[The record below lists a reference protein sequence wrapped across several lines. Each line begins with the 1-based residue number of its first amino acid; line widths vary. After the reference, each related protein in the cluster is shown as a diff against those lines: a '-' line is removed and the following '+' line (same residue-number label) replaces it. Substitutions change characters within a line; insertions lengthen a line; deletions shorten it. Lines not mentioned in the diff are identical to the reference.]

1 MKRIKMILYA
11 EPGVGKSVFA
21 SKFPKPFFI
30 CSDDNYEW
38 LLDFG
43 AKEEAHIK
51 VTSWA
56 EAKKVFKEEYN
67 DYETIVVDLTEDL
80 FMWCE
85 LEWCKKNG
93 VEHPS
98 DLGWGK
104 GYSGP
109 RNEFFVEISRLLAKD
124 KNIVLL
130 MHGEVITLKNKRGV
144 EYNTYRPT
152 SRIPDKLLDQLEGRV
167 RYCLRAYID
176 SKEVDGKLVKTRYLS
191 LVPKEDE
198 YGIIRGVNENEIP
211 QTIPLDFNIF
221 WNTVIGSEK
230 PVELSKEV
238 KEEIKKEAEEVEEV
252 KENPA
257 RTRRKKVSDEVGDD
271 GLTDEQRNEFKKQM
285 EKTNSEIEKIR
296 EELKSETIGE
306 KEINGEDVI
315 QETVVQEEKPLSKEE
330 KLAALKAEMK
340 KLTPFADEVKEEEST
355 DTVLTVADDEVKEE
369 TLKPLSKEDK
379 LAALKAK
386 IMKMKK

>member
-43 AKEEAHIK
+43 AKEEAHVK

-56 EAKKVFKEEYN
+56 EAKKVFKEEYG

-109 RNEFFVEISRLLAKD
+109 RNEFFVEISKLLAKD

-211 QTIPLDFNIF
+211 QTIPLDFNVF
-221 WNTVIGSEK
+221 WDTVIGSEK
-230 PVELSKEV
+230 PIELSKEV
-238 KEEIKKEAEEVEEV
+238 KEEIKEEVKEVEEV
-252 KENPA
+252 KEKPT

-315 QETVVQEEKPLSKEE
+315 QEKVVQEEKPLSKEE
-330 KLAALKAEMK
+330 KLAALKA
-340 KLTPFADEVKEEEST
+340 KLNKVNQEVKEEQKQEIKEEVET
-355 DTVLTVADDEVKEE
+355 EVKEVVQE
-369 TLKPLSKEDK
+369 NKPLTREEK

-386 IMKMKK
+386 LQNMKR

>member
-43 AKEEAHIK
+43 AKEEAHVK
-51 VTSWA
+51 VTSWTD
-56 EAKKVFKEEYN
+56 AKKVFKDEFN
-67 DYETIVVDLTEDL
+67 GYETIVVDLTEDL

-109 RNEFFVEISRLLAKD
+109 RNEFFVEISKLLAKD

-211 QTIPLDFNIF
+211 QTIPLEFNVF
-221 WNTVIGSEK
+221 WDTVIGSEK
-230 PVELSKEV
+230 PIELSKEV

-252 KENPA
+252 KEKPT
-257 RTRRKKVSDEVGDD
+257 RTRRKKVNNELGDD
-271 GLTDEQRNEFKKQM
+271 GLTDEQRDEFKKQM

-330 KLAALKAEMK
+330 KLAALKA
-340 KLTPFADEVKEEEST
+340 KLNKVNQEVKEEPKQEIKEE
-355 DTVLTVADDEVKEE
+355 VKAEVKEVIQE
-369 TLKPLSKEDK
+369 NKPLTREEK

-386 IMKMKK
+386 LQNMKR

>member
-43 AKEEAHIK
+43 AKEEAHVK

-56 EAKKVFKEEYN
+56 DAKKVFKDEYN
-67 DYETIVVDLTEDL
+67 EYETIVVDLTEDL

-109 RNEFFVEISRLLAKD
+109 RNEFFVEISKLLAKD

-230 PVELSKEV
+230 PIELSKEV
-238 KEEIKKEAEEVEEV
+238 KEEVEEV
-252 KENPA
+252 KEKPT

-271 GLTDEQRNEFKKQM
+271 GLTDEQRSEFKKQM

-330 KLAALKAEMK
+330 KLAALKA
-340 KLTPFADEVKEEEST
+340 KLNKVNQEAKEEPKQEIKEEVKAEVKEVIQEN
-355 DTVLTVADDEVKEE
+355 
-369 TLKPLSKEDK
+369 KPLTREEK

-386 IMKMKK
+386 LQNMKR

>member
-43 AKEEAHIK
+43 AKEEAHVK
-51 VTSWA
+51 VTSWTD
-56 EAKKVFKEEYN
+56 AKKAFKDEYN
-67 DYETIVVDLTEDL
+67 EYETIVVDLTEDL

-109 RNEFFVEISRLLAKD
+109 RNEFFVEISKLLAKD

-211 QTIPLDFNIF
+211 QTIPLDFNVF
-221 WNTVIGSEK
+221 WDTVIGS
-230 PVELSKEV
+230 
-238 KEEIKKEAEEVEEV
+238 
-252 KENPA
+252 
-257 RTRRKKVSDEVGDD
+257 
-271 GLTDEQRNEFKKQM
+271 
-285 EKTNSEIEKIR
+285 
-296 EELKSETIGE
+296 
-306 KEINGEDVI
+306 
-315 QETVVQEEKPLSKEE
+315 
-330 KLAALKAEMK
+330 
-340 KLTPFADEVKEEEST
+340 
-355 DTVLTVADDEVKEE
+355 
-369 TLKPLSKEDK
+369 
-379 LAALKAK
+379 
-386 IMKMKK
+386 

>member
-43 AKEEAHIK
+43 AKEEAHVK
-51 VTSWA
+51 VTSWV

-109 RNEFFVEISRLLAKD
+109 RNEFFVEISKLLAKD

-130 MHGEVITLKNKRGV
+130 MHGEVITLKNKRGI

-230 PVELSKEV
+230 PIELSKEV
-238 KEEIKKEAEEVEEV
+238 KEEIKEEV
-252 KENPA
+252 KEKPT
-257 RTRRKKVSDEVGDD
+257 RIRRKKLNDEVGDD

-285 EKTNSEIEKIR
+285 EKTNSEIKKMR

-315 QETVVQEEKPLSKEE
+315 QETVVQEEKTLSKEE
-330 KLAALKAEMK
+330 KLAALKA
-340 KLTPFADEVKEEEST
+340 KLNKVNQEVKEEPKQEIKE
-355 DTVLTVADDEVKEE
+355 EVKEN
-369 TLKPLSKEDK
+369 KPLTREEK

-386 IMKMKK
+386 LQNMKR

>member
-43 AKEEAHIK
+43 AKEEAHVK
-51 VTSWA
+51 VTSWTD
-56 EAKKVFKEEYN
+56 AKKAFKDEYN
-67 DYETIVVDLTEDL
+67 EYETIVVDLTEDL

-109 RNEFFVEISRLLAKD
+109 RNEFFVEISKLLAKD

-211 QTIPLDFNIF
+211 QTIPLDFNVF

-230 PVELSKEV
+230 PIELSKEV

-252 KENPA
+252 KEKPT
-257 RTRRKKVSDEVGDD
+257 RIRRKKVNNEVGDD
-271 GLTDEQRNEFKKQM
+271 GLTDEQRNEFKEQM

-330 KLAALKAEMK
+330 KLAALKA
-340 KLTPFADEVKEEEST
+340 KLNKVNQEAKEEPKQEIKEEVKTEVKEVIQEN
-355 DTVLTVADDEVKEE
+355 
-369 TLKPLSKEDK
+369 KPLTREEK

-386 IMKMKK
+386 LQNMKR

>member
-43 AKEEAHIK
+43 AKEEAHVK
-51 VTSWA
+51 VTSWTD
-56 EAKKVFKEEYN
+56 AKKVFKDEFNE
-67 DYETIVVDLTEDL
+67 YETIVVDLTEDL

-109 RNEFFVEISRLLAKD
+109 RNEFFVEISKLLAKD

-211 QTIPLDFNIF
+211 QTIPLDFNVF
-221 WNTVIGSEK
+221 WDTVIGSEK
-230 PVELSKEV
+230 PIELSKEV

-252 KENPA
+252 KEKPT
-257 RTRRKKVSDEVGDD
+257 RTRRKKVNNEVGDD
-271 GLTDEQRNEFKKQM
+271 GLTDEQRNEFKEQM

-330 KLAALKAEMK
+330 KLAALKA
-340 KLTPFADEVKEEEST
+340 KLNKVNQEVKEKPKQEIKEE
-355 DTVLTVADDEVKEE
+355 VKAEVKEVIQE
-369 TLKPLSKEDK
+369 NKPLTREEK

-386 IMKMKK
+386 LQNMKR

>member
-43 AKEEAHIK
+43 AKEEAHVK
-51 VTSWA
+51 VTSWTD
-56 EAKKVFKEEYN
+56 AKKAFKDEYN
-67 DYETIVVDLTEDL
+67 EYETIVVDLTEDL

-109 RNEFFVEISRLLAKD
+109 RNEFFVEISKLLAKD

-211 QTIPLDFNIF
+211 QTIPLDFNVF
-221 WNTVIGSEK
+221 WDTVIGSEK
-230 PVELSKEV
+230 PIELSKEV

-252 KENPA
+252 KEKPT
-257 RTRRKKVSDEVGDD
+257 RIRRKKVNNEVGDD
-271 GLTDEQRNEFKKQM
+271 GLTDEQRNEFKEQM

-330 KLAALKAEMK
+330 KLAALKA
-340 KLTPFADEVKEEEST
+340 KLNKVNQEAKEEPKQEIKEEVKAEVKEVIQEN
-355 DTVLTVADDEVKEE
+355 
-369 TLKPLSKEDK
+369 KPLTREEK

-386 IMKMKK
+386 LQNMKR

>member
-43 AKEEAHIK
+43 AKEEAHVK
-51 VTSWA
+51 VTSWTD
-56 EAKKVFKEEYN
+56 AKKVFKDEFNEH
-67 DYETIVVDLTEDL
+67 ETIVVDLTEDL

-109 RNEFFVEISRLLAKD
+109 RNEFFVEISKLLAKD

-152 SRIPDKLLDQLEGRV
+152 LRIPDKLLDQLEGRV

-211 QTIPLDFNIF
+211 QTIPLDFNVF
-221 WNTVIGSEK
+221 WDTVIGSEK
-230 PVELSKEV
+230 PIELSKEV

-252 KENPA
+252 KEKPT
-257 RTRRKKVSDEVGDD
+257 RTRRKKVNNEVGDD
-271 GLTDEQRNEFKKQM
+271 GLTDEQRNEFKEQM

-330 KLAALKAEMK
+330 KLAALKA
-340 KLTPFADEVKEEEST
+340 KLNKVNQEPKQEIKEEVKAEVKEVIQEN
-355 DTVLTVADDEVKEE
+355 
-369 TLKPLSKEDK
+369 KPLTREEK

-386 IMKMKK
+386 LQNMKR

>member
-43 AKEEAHIK
+43 AKEEAHVK
-51 VTSWA
+51 VTSWTD
-56 EAKKVFKEEYN
+56 AKKAFKDEYN
-67 DYETIVVDLTEDL
+67 EYETIVVDLTEDL

-85 LEWCKKNG
+85 LEWCRKNG

-109 RNEFFVEISRLLAKD
+109 RNEFFVEISKLLAKD

-211 QTIPLDFNIF
+211 QTIPLDFNVF
-221 WNTVIGSEK
+221 WDTVIGSEK
-230 PVELSKEV
+230 PIELSKEV

-252 KENPA
+252 KEKPT
-257 RTRRKKVSDEVGDD
+257 RTRRKKVNNEVGDD
-271 GLTDEQRNEFKKQM
+271 GLTDEQRNEFKEQM

-330 KLAALKAEMK
+330 KLAALKA
-340 KLTPFADEVKEEEST
+340 KLNKVNQEVKEEQKQEIKEE
-355 DTVLTVADDEVKEE
+355 VKAEVKEVIQE
-369 TLKPLSKEDK
+369 NKPLTREEK

-386 IMKMKK
+386 LQNMKR

>member
-43 AKEEAHIK
+43 AKEEAHVK
-51 VTSWA
+51 VTSWTD
-56 EAKKVFKEEYN
+56 AKKAFKDEYN
-67 DYETIVVDLTEDL
+67 EYETIVVDLTEDL

-109 RNEFFVEISRLLAKD
+109 RNEFFVEISKLLAKD

-211 QTIPLDFNIF
+211 QTIPLDFNVF
-221 WNTVIGSEK
+221 WDTVIGSEK
-230 PVELSKEV
+230 PIELSKEV

-252 KENPA
+252 KEKPT
-257 RTRRKKVSDEVGDD
+257 RTRRKKVNNEVGDD
-271 GLTDEQRNEFKKQM
+271 GLTDEQRNEFKEQM

-330 KLAALKAEMK
+330 KLAALKA
-340 KLTPFADEVKEEEST
+340 KLNKVNQEVKEEQKQEIKEE
-355 DTVLTVADDEVKEE
+355 VKAEVKEVIQE
-369 TLKPLSKEDK
+369 NKPLTREEK

-386 IMKMKK
+386 LQNMKR

>member
-43 AKEEAHIK
+43 AKEEAHVK
-51 VTSWA
+51 VTSWTD
-56 EAKKVFKEEYN
+56 AKKVFKDEFNE
-67 DYETIVVDLTEDL
+67 YETIVVDLTEDL

-109 RNEFFVEISRLLAKD
+109 RNEFFVEISKLLAKD

-211 QTIPLDFNIF
+211 QTIPLDFNVF
-221 WNTVIGSEK
+221 WDTVIGSEK
-230 PVELSKEV
+230 PIELSKEV

-252 KENPA
+252 KEKPT
-257 RTRRKKVSDEVGDD
+257 RIRRKKVNNEVGDD
-271 GLTDEQRNEFKKQM
+271 GLTDEQRNEFKEQM

-330 KLAALKAEMK
+330 KLAALKA
-340 KLTPFADEVKEEEST
+340 KLNKVNQEAKEEPKQEIKEEVKAEVKEVIQEN
-355 DTVLTVADDEVKEE
+355 
-369 TLKPLSKEDK
+369 KPLTREEK

-386 IMKMKK
+386 LQNMKR

>member
-43 AKEEAHIK
+43 AKEEAHVK
-51 VTSWA
+51 VTSWTD
-56 EAKKVFKEEYN
+56 AKKAFKDEYN
-67 DYETIVVDLTEDL
+67 GYETIVVDLTEDL

-85 LEWCKKNG
+85 LEWCRKNG

-109 RNEFFVEISRLLAKD
+109 RNEFFVEISKLLAKD

-211 QTIPLDFNIF
+211 QTIPLDFNVF
-221 WNTVIGSEK
+221 WDTVIGSEK
-230 PVELSKEV
+230 PIELSKEV

-252 KENPA
+252 KEKPT
-257 RTRRKKVSDEVGDD
+257 RTRRKKVNNEVGDD
-271 GLTDEQRNEFKKQM
+271 GLTDEQRNEFKEQM

-330 KLAALKAEMK
+330 KLAALKA
-340 KLTPFADEVKEEEST
+340 KLNKVNQEVKEEQKQEIKE
-355 DTVLTVADDEVKEE
+355 EVKEE
-369 TLKPLSKEDK
+369 VKEVIQENKPLTREEK

-386 IMKMKK
+386 LQNMKR

>member
-43 AKEEAHIK
+43 AKEEAHVK
-51 VTSWA
+51 VTSWTD
-56 EAKKVFKEEYN
+56 AKKAFKDEYN
-67 DYETIVVDLTEDL
+67 EYETIVVDLTEDL

-230 PVELSKEV
+230 PIELSKEV
-238 KEEIKKEAEEVEEV
+238 KEEIEKEAEEVGEV
-252 KENPA
+252 KEKPT

-330 KLAALKAEMK
+330 KLAALKA
-340 KLTPFADEVKEEEST
+340 KLNKVNQEVKEEQKQEIKEE
-355 DTVLTVADDEVKEE
+355 VKAEVKEVIQE
-369 TLKPLSKEDK
+369 NKPLTREEK

-386 IMKMKK
+386 LQNMKR

>member
-56 EAKKVFKEEYN
+56 EAKKVFKDEYN

-109 RNEFFVEISRLLAKD
+109 RNEFFVEISKLLAKD

-211 QTIPLDFNIF
+211 QTIPLDFNVF
-221 WNTVIGSEK
+221 WDTVIGSEK
-230 PVELSKEV
+230 PIELSKEV

-252 KENPA
+252 KEKPT

-330 KLAALKAEMK
+330 KLAALKA
-340 KLTPFADEVKEEEST
+340 KLNKVNQEVKEEQKQEIKE
-355 DTVLTVADDEVKEE
+355 EVKEE
-369 TLKPLSKEDK
+369 VKEVVQENKPLTREEK

-386 IMKMKK
+386 LQNMKR

>member
-43 AKEEAHIK
+43 AKEEAHVK

-56 EAKKVFKEEYN
+56 EAKKVFKDEYN

-109 RNEFFVEISRLLAKD
+109 RNEFFVEISKLLAKD

-211 QTIPLDFNIF
+211 QTIPLDFNVF

-230 PVELSKEV
+230 PIELSKEV
-238 KEEIKKEAEEVEEV
+238 KEEIKEEVKEVEEV
-252 KENPA
+252 KEKPT

-315 QETVVQEEKPLSKEE
+315 QEKAVQEEKPLSKEE
-330 KLAALKAEMK
+330 KLAALKA
-340 KLTPFADEVKEEEST
+340 KLNKVNQEVKEEQKQEIKEEVET
-355 DTVLTVADDEVKEE
+355 EVKEVVQE
-369 TLKPLSKEDK
+369 NKPLTREEK

-386 IMKMKK
+386 LQNMKR

>member
-43 AKEEAHIK
+43 AKEEAHVK
-51 VTSWA
+51 VTSWTD
-56 EAKKVFKEEYN
+56 AKKAFKDEYN
-67 DYETIVVDLTEDL
+67 EYETIVVDLTEDL

-109 RNEFFVEISRLLAKD
+109 RNEFFVEISKLLAKD

-211 QTIPLDFNIF
+211 QTIPLDFNVF
-221 WNTVIGSEK
+221 WDTVIGSEK
-230 PVELSKEV
+230 PIELSKEV
-238 KEEIKKEAEEVEEV
+238 KEEIKEEAEE
-252 KENPA
+252 KPT
-257 RTRRKKVSDEVGDD
+257 RTRRKKVNNEVGDD
-271 GLTDEQRNEFKKQM
+271 GLTDEQRNEFKEQM

-330 KLAALKAEMK
+330 KLAALKA
-340 KLTPFADEVKEEEST
+340 KLNKINQEVKEEPKQEIKEE
-355 DTVLTVADDEVKEE
+355 VKAEVKEVIQE
-369 TLKPLSKEDK
+369 NKPLTREEK

-386 IMKMKK
+386 LQNMKR

>member
-43 AKEEAHIK
+43 AKEEAHVK
-51 VTSWA
+51 VTSWTD
-56 EAKKVFKEEYN
+56 AKKVFKDEYN
-67 DYETIVVDLTEDL
+67 EYETIVVDLTEDL

-109 RNEFFVEISRLLAKD
+109 RNEFFVEISKLLAKD

-211 QTIPLDFNIF
+211 QTIPLDFNVF
-221 WNTVIGSEK
+221 WDTVIGSEK
-230 PVELSKEV
+230 PIELSKEV

-252 KENPA
+252 KEKPT
-257 RTRRKKVSDEVGDD
+257 RTRRKKISDEVGDD

-330 KLAALKAEMK
+330 KLAALKA
-340 KLTPFADEVKEEEST
+340 KLNKVNQEAKEEPKQEIKEEVKAEVKEVIQEN
-355 DTVLTVADDEVKEE
+355 
-369 TLKPLSKEDK
+369 KPLTREEK

-386 IMKMKK
+386 LQNMKR

>member
-43 AKEEAHIK
+43 AKEEAHVK
-51 VTSWA
+51 VTSWT
-56 EAKKVFKEEYN
+56 ETKKVFKDEYN

-85 LEWCKKNG
+85 LEWCRKNG

-109 RNEFFVEISRLLAKD
+109 RNEFFVEISKLLAKD

-230 PVELSKEV
+230 PIELSKEV
-238 KEEIKKEAEEVEEV
+238 KEEIKEEV
-252 KENPA
+252 KEKPT
-257 RTRRKKVSDEVGDD
+257 RIRRKKVSDEIGDD

-285 EKTNSEIEKIR
+285 EKTNSEIQKIR

-315 QETVVQEEKPLSKEE
+315 QENVVQEEKTLSKEE
-330 KLAALKAEMK
+330 KLAALKA
-340 KLTPFADEVKEEEST
+340 KLNKVNQEVKEEPKE
-355 DTVLTVADDEVKEE
+355 EVKEE
-369 TLKPLSKEDK
+369 IKEEVKEEVKEVVQENKPLTREEK

-386 IMKMKK
+386 LQNMKR

>member
-43 AKEEAHIK
+43 AKEEAHVK
-51 VTSWA
+51 VTSWV

-109 RNEFFVEISRLLAKD
+109 RNEFFVEISKLLAKD

-130 MHGEVITLKNKRGV
+130 MHGEVITLKNKRGI

-221 WNTVIGSEK
+221 WDTVIGSEK
-230 PVELSKEV
+230 PIELSKEV
-238 KEEIKKEAEEVEEV
+238 KEEIKEEIKE
-252 KENPA
+252 KPT
-257 RTRRKKVSDEVGDD
+257 RIRRKKLNDEVGED

-285 EKTNSEIEKIR
+285 EKTNSEIKKMR

-315 QETVVQEEKPLSKEE
+315 QETVVQEEKTLSKEE
-330 KLAALKAEMK
+330 KLAALKD
-340 KLTPFADEVKEEEST
+340 KLNKVNQEVKEEPKQEIKE
-355 DTVLTVADDEVKEE
+355 EVKEE
-369 TLKPLSKEDK
+369 VKENKPLTREEK

-386 IMKMKK
+386 LQNMKR

>member
-1 MKRIKMILYA
+1 MKRIKMILYG

-21 SKFPKPFFI
+21 VKFPKPFFI
-30 CSDDNYEW
+30 CSDNNYEW

-56 EAKKVFKEEYN
+56 QAKKVFKEEYN

-85 LEWCKKNG
+85 LEWCNRNG

-124 KNIVLL
+124 KHIVLL

-211 QTIPLDFNIF
+211 QTIPLDFNVF

-230 PVELSKEV
+230 PIELSKEV

-252 KENPA
+252 KEKPT
-257 RTRRKKVSDEVGDD
+257 RIRRKKVNNEVGDD
-271 GLTDEQRNEFKKQM
+271 GLTDEQRNEFKEQM

-330 KLAALKAEMK
+330 KLAALKA
-340 KLTPFADEVKEEEST
+340 KLNKVNQEVKEEPKQEIKEE
-355 DTVLTVADDEVKEE
+355 VKAEVKEVIQE
-369 TLKPLSKEDK
+369 NKPLTREEK

-386 IMKMKK
+386 LQNMKR

>member
-43 AKEEAHIK
+43 AKEEAHVK
-51 VTSWA
+51 VTSWTDV
-56 EAKKVFKEEYN
+56 KKVFKDEFNE
-67 DYETIVVDLTEDL
+67 YETIVVDLTEDL

-109 RNEFFVEISRLLAKD
+109 RNEFFVEISKLLAKD

-211 QTIPLDFNIF
+211 QTIPLDFNVF

-230 PVELSKEV
+230 PIELSKEV

-252 KENPA
+252 KEKPT
-257 RTRRKKVSDEVGDD
+257 RIRRKKVNNEVGDD
-271 GLTDEQRNEFKKQM
+271 GLTDEQRNEFKEQM

-330 KLAALKAEMK
+330 KLAALKA
-340 KLTPFADEVKEEEST
+340 KLNKVNQEVKEEPKQEIKEE
-355 DTVLTVADDEVKEE
+355 VKAEVKEVIQE
-369 TLKPLSKEDK
+369 NKPLTREEK

-386 IMKMKK
+386 LQNMKR

>member
-43 AKEEAHIK
+43 AKEEAHVK
-51 VTSWA
+51 VTSWV

-109 RNEFFVEISRLLAKD
+109 RNEFFVEISKLLAKD

-130 MHGEVITLKNKRGV
+130 MHGEVITLKNKRGI

-221 WNTVIGSEK
+221 WDTVIGSEK
-230 PVELSKEV
+230 PIELSKEV
-238 KEEIKKEAEEVEEV
+238 KEEIKEEV
-252 KENPA
+252 KEKPI
-257 RTRRKKVSDEVGDD
+257 RIRRKKLNEEVGDD
-271 GLTDEQRNEFKKQM
+271 GLTDEQRNKFKKQM
-285 EKTNSEIEKIR
+285 EKTNSEIKKMR

-315 QETVVQEEKPLSKEE
+315 QETVVQEEKTLSKEE
-330 KLAALKAEMK
+330 KLAALKA
-340 KLTPFADEVKEEEST
+340 KLNKVNQEVKEEPKQEIKE
-355 DTVLTVADDEVKEE
+355 EVKEE
-369 TLKPLSKEDK
+369 IKEEVKENKPLTREEK

-386 IMKMKK
+386 LQNMKR

>member
-43 AKEEAHIK
+43 AKEEAHVK

-56 EAKKVFKEEYN
+56 EAKKVFKEEYS

-109 RNEFFVEISRLLAKD
+109 RNEFFVEISKLLAKD

-211 QTIPLDFNIF
+211 QTIPLDFNVF
-221 WNTVIGSEK
+221 WDTVIGSEK
-230 PVELSKEV
+230 PIELSKEV
-238 KEEIKKEAEEVEEV
+238 KEEIKEEVKEVEEV
-252 KENPA
+252 KEKPT

-306 KEINGEDVI
+306 KEINGEDVT

-330 KLAALKAEMK
+330 KLAALKA
-340 KLTPFADEVKEEEST
+340 KLNKVNQEVKEEPKQEIKEEVET
-355 DTVLTVADDEVKEE
+355 EVKEVVQE
-369 TLKPLSKEDK
+369 NKPLTREEK

-386 IMKMKK
+386 LQNMKR

>member
-43 AKEEAHIK
+43 AKEEAHVK
-51 VTSWA
+51 VTSWTD
-56 EAKKVFKEEYN
+56 AKKAFKDEYN
-67 DYETIVVDLTEDL
+67 EYETIVVDLTEDL

-109 RNEFFVEISRLLAKD
+109 RNEFFVEISKLLAKD

-211 QTIPLDFNIF
+211 QTIPLDFNVF
-221 WNTVIGSEK
+221 WDTVIGSEK
-230 PVELSKEV
+230 PIELSKEV
-238 KEEIKKEAEEVEEV
+238 KEEIKKEAEE
-252 KENPA
+252 KPT
-257 RTRRKKVSDEVGDD
+257 RTRRKKVNNEVGDD
-271 GLTDEQRNEFKKQM
+271 GLTDEQRNEFKEQM

-330 KLAALKAEMK
+330 KLAALKA
-340 KLTPFADEVKEEEST
+340 KLNKVNQEVKEEPKQEIKEE
-355 DTVLTVADDEVKEE
+355 VKAEVKEVIQE
-369 TLKPLSKEDK
+369 NKPLTREEK

-386 IMKMKK
+386 LQNMKR

>member
-43 AKEEAHIK
+43 AKEEAHVK
-51 VTSWA
+51 VTSWTD
-56 EAKKVFKEEYN
+56 AKKVFKDEYN
-67 DYETIVVDLTEDL
+67 EYETIVVDLTEDL

-109 RNEFFVEISRLLAKD
+109 RNEFFVEISKLLAKD

-211 QTIPLDFNIF
+211 QTIPLDFNVF
-221 WNTVIGSEK
+221 WDTVIGSEK
-230 PVELSKEV
+230 PIELSKEV

-252 KENPA
+252 KEKPT
-257 RTRRKKVSDEVGDD
+257 RTRRKKVNNEVGDD

-330 KLAALKAEMK
+330 KLAALKA
-340 KLTPFADEVKEEEST
+340 KLNKVNQEVKEEPKQEIKE
-355 DTVLTVADDEVKEE
+355 EVKEVIQE
-369 TLKPLSKEDK
+369 NKPLTREEK

-386 IMKMKK
+386 LQNMKR

>member
-43 AKEEAHIK
+43 AKEEAHVK
-51 VTSWA
+51 VTSWTD
-56 EAKKVFKEEYN
+56 AKKVFKDEFN
-67 DYETIVVDLTEDL
+67 GYETIVVDLTEDL

-109 RNEFFVEISRLLAKD
+109 RNEFFVEISKLLAKD

-211 QTIPLDFNIF
+211 QTIPLDFNVF
-221 WNTVIGSEK
+221 WDTVIGSEK
-230 PVELSKEV
+230 PIELSKEV
-238 KEEIKKEAEEVEEV
+238 KEEIKKETEEVEEV
-252 KENPA
+252 KEKPT
-257 RTRRKKVSDEVGDD
+257 RIRRKKLNDEVGDD

-285 EKTNSEIEKIR
+285 EKTNSEIKKMR

-315 QETVVQEEKPLSKEE
+315 QETVVQEEKTLSKEE
-330 KLAALKAEMK
+330 KLAALKA
-340 KLTPFADEVKEEEST
+340 KLNKVNQEVKEEPKQEIKE
-355 DTVLTVADDEVKEE
+355 EVKEE
-369 TLKPLSKEDK
+369 VKENKPLTREEK

-386 IMKMKK
+386 LQNMKR